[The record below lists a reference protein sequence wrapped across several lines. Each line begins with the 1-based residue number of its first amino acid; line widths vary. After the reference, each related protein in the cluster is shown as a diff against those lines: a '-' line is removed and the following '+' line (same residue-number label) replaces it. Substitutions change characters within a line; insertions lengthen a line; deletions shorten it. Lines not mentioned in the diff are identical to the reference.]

1 VTRTF
6 CVDVGFGGA
15 LLSWQGTSWQF
26 FKDVPEPAGVN
37 DFQLSGVSCSSVK
50 FCLAVGFF
58 TTNDSDNTQTV
69 AEMWDGAA
77 WHLIASPK
85 RNAETTFNA
94 VSCTSPTHCLA
105 VGAFITKKPS
115 TDKFTEFNIAALWN
129 GKTWQVTRLPGK
141 VGNPFGD
148 DLGNLGLGS
157 ISCATA
163 SNCMAVGNFGARP
176 AQSFGGIA
184 EAWNGTKWRLTKLRG
199 TVSNLNDVSCPAA
212 NDCLAVGRSGSHA
225 MAQRWNGK
233 SWTLL
238 ATP

>member
-1 VTRTF
+1 M
-6 CVDVGFGGA
+6 
-15 LLSWQGTSWQF
+15 
-26 FKDVPEPAGVN
+26 
-37 DFQLSGVSCSSVK
+37 K

-77 WHLIASPK
+77 WHLIASPQ

-105 VGAFITKKPS
+105 VGAFITQKPS

-157 ISCATA
+157 VSCATA

-176 AQSFGGIA
+176 GPIVRRHRRSLEWHQVAADQAPRHRQQPQRCVVPGRQ
-184 EAWNGTKWRLTKLRG
+184 RLHRCWP
-199 TVSNLNDVSCPAA
+199 V
-212 NDCLAVGRSGSHA
+212 R
-225 MAQRWNGK
+225 
-233 SWTLL
+233 
-238 ATP
+238 